1 MNERNNNHLTSVSYE
16 QLLLKERFTK
26 NLKKNELCNKIRY
39 NYVKPYTN

>member
-26 NLKKNELCNKIRY
+26 NLKKKRIMQ
-39 NYVKPYTN
+39 